1 MVINADFQSKQHK
14 KKDPTT
20 FVSFNKWQPESPP
33 NTTILLLTMAAACC
47 LTIVEDVLIEDRNF
61 VKVYELI

>member
-20 FVSFNKWQPESPP
+20 FVSFNK
-33 NTTILLLTMAAACC
+33 
-47 LTIVEDVLIEDRNF
+47 
-61 VKVYELI
+61 